1 MRVVVVA
8 EFEDLKDEIAVTEGA
23 PQNLVYSEEA
33 AGEAEIVCVSDS
45 PKNYIPGKNNGK
57 RSLLA

>member
-1 MRVVVVA
+1 MVSQYRLLNKVRVVVVA
-8 EFEDLKDEIAVTEGA
+8 EFVYS
-23 PQNLVYSEEA
+23 VYSEDA

-45 PKNYIPGKNNGK
+45 PKNYIPVKNNGK